1 MANELT
7 FNQLATVLNAITA
20 QATGKTGIAA
30 VDTSSFVTVGQ
41 EALKCGYDTL
51 STAISQVLGKTIF
64 AVRPYT
70 AKFKGLEMT
79 EQQYGNS
86 SRKLSP
92 IDKDF
97 ENDPSI
103 DPAQMVDGGSIDPF
117 VISKPLVQ
125 QENFYGTEVYKKP
138 LTIYDWQLDQA
149 FTGPEQFGQF
159 VSMMMQ
165 NASDML
171 EQARENTKRMT
182 IVNLI
187 AAVVSHYAANQN
199 VKLVTEYNAYLGLSG
214 QSALTWAT
222 IKGNPAQ
229 YQRFMRFAYARIAT
243 VASMLTERSAKYH
256 VSLPNKTIMR
266 HTPYELQRLYMLGQ
280 ERYDMEAQVL
290 ADAFH
295 DNYLTYAD
303 VETVNFWQS
312 INTPDT
318 INVTPSYLVT
328 SGDNVGTVAKGAAVN
343 KSGIFAVL
351 MDRDAAGVV
360 QVNERTRTQYNSRG
374 EYTNY
379 WFSAS
384 MKYYNSFSENCVV
397 FTLD

>member
-7 FNQLATVLNAITA
+7 FNQLATILNAITA
-20 QATGKTGIAA
+20 QATGKTGISA

-41 EALKCGYDTL
+41 EALKTGYDTL
-51 STAISQVLGKTIF
+51 NTAISQVLGKTIF

-70 AKFKGLEMT
+70 AKFKGLEMS

-97 ENDPSI
+97 ENDPAI
-103 DPAQMVDGGSIDPF
+103 DPAQMVDGGSIDPY

-125 QENFYGTEVYKKP
+125 QENFYGTEVYKKS

-149 FTGPEQFGQF
+149 MRGPDEFGQF
-159 VSMMMQ
+159 VAMMMQ

-182 IVNLI
+182 LANFIG
-187 AAVVSHYAANQN
+187 AVLGHYAANQN
-199 VKLVTEYNAYLGLSG
+199 VKLVTAYNEYLGLTG
-214 QSALTWAT
+214 QNVLTWAA
-222 IKGNPAQ
+222 IKGNAEQ

-243 VASMLTERSAKYH
+243 IASLLTERSAKYH
-256 VSLPNKTIMR
+256 VSLPDKIIMR
-266 HTPYELQRLYMLGQ
+266 HTPYEYQRLYMLGQ

-295 DNYLTYAD
+295 DNYLRLAD

-318 INVTPSYLVT
+318 INVTPSYLIA
-328 SGDNVGTVAKGAAVN
+328 SGTNVGTVAKGAAVN
-343 KSGIFAVL
+343 KAGIFAVL
-351 MDRDAAGVV
+351 MDIDAAGVV
-360 QVNERTRTQYNSRG
+360 QVNERARTQYNARG
-374 EYTNY
+374 EYANH
-379 WFSAS
+379 WFGAA
-384 MKYYNSFSENCVV
+384 MKYYNSFTENCVV

>member
-51 STAISQVLGKTIF
+51 NTAISQVLGKTIF

-70 AKFKGLEMT
+70 AKFKGLEMS

-103 DPAQMVDGGSIDPF
+103 DPAQMVDGGSIDPY

-125 QENFYGTEVYKKP
+125 SENFYGTEVYKKP

-149 FTGPEQFGQF
+149 FTGPDQFGQF

-182 IVNLI
+182 LANLI
-187 AAVVSHYAANQN
+187 GAVLGHYAANQN

-214 QSALTWAT
+214 ANALTWAT
-222 IKGNPAQ
+222 IKGNAEQ
-229 YQRFMRFAYARIAT
+229 YQRFMRFAYARVAT
-243 VASMLTERSAKYH
+243 IASMLTERSAKYH

-295 DNYLTYAD
+295 DNYLKYAD

-328 SGDNVGTVAKGAAVN
+328 SGENVGTVAKGAAVN
-343 KSGIFAVL
+343 KAGIFAVL

-360 QVNERTRTQYNSRG
+360 QVNERSRTAYNARG

-379 WFSAS
+379 WFSAA
-384 MKYYNSFSENCVV
+384 MRYYNSFTENCVV

>member
-7 FNQLATVLNAITA
+7 FNQLATILNAITA

-41 EALKCGYDTL
+41 EALKTGYDTL
-51 STAISQVLGKTIF
+51 NTAISQVLGKTIF

-70 AKFKGLEMT
+70 SKFKGLEMT

-97 ENDPSI
+97 ENDPAI
-103 DPAQMVDGGSIDPF
+103 DPAQMVDGGSIDPY

-125 QENFYGTEVYKKP
+125 QENFYGTEVYKKS

-149 FTGPEQFGQF
+149 FTGPDQFGQF

-182 IVNLI
+182 LANLI
-187 AAVVSHYAANQN
+187 GAVLGQYAANQN
-199 VKLVTEYNAYLGLSG
+199 VKLATEYNAYLGLTG
-214 QSALTWAT
+214 QNALTWAA
-222 IKGNPAQ
+222 IKGNSDQ
-229 YQRFMRFAYARIAT
+229 YQRFMRFSYARIAT

-266 HTPYELQRLYMLGQ
+266 HTPYEFQRLYMLGQ

-295 DNYLTYAD
+295 DNYLKLAD

-312 INTPDT
+312 INSPDT

-328 SGDNVGTVAKGAAVN
+328 SGANVGTVAKGAAVN
-343 KSGIFAVL
+343 KAGIFAVL

-360 QVNERTRTQYNSRG
+360 QVNERARSAYNPRG
-374 EYTNY
+374 EYNNH
-379 WFSAS
+379 WFSAA

>member
-7 FNQLATVLNAITA
+7 FNQLATILNAITA
-20 QATGKTGIAA
+20 QATGKSGIA
-30 VDTSSFVTVGQ
+30 VTDTSSFVTVGQ

-51 STAISQVLGKTIF
+51 NTAISQVLGKTIF

-70 AKFKGLEMT
+70 AKFKGLEMS

-103 DPAQMVDGGSIDPF
+103 DPAQMVDGGSIDPY

-125 QENFYGTEVYKKP
+125 SENYYGTEVMKKS
-138 LTIYDWQLDQA
+138 LTVYDWQLSQSFA
-149 FTGPEQFGQF
+149 NAEAFGQF

-182 IVNLI
+182 LANLI
-187 AAVVSHYAANQN
+187 GAVLGHYATNQN
-199 VKLVTEYNAYLGLSG
+199 VKLVTEYNAYLGLTG
-214 QSALTWAT
+214 QNVLTWAA
-222 IKGNPAQ
+222 IKGNAEQ

-256 VSLPNKTIMR
+256 VSLPEKTIMR
-266 HTPYELQRLYMLGQ
+266 HTPYEFQRLYMLGQ

-295 DNYLTYAD
+295 DNYLRLAD

-328 SGDNVGTVAKGAAVN
+328 SGNDVGKVAKGAAVN
-343 KSGIFAVL
+343 KAGIFAVL

-360 QVNERTRTQYNSRG
+360 QVNERTRTAYNARG

-379 WFSAS
+379 WFSAA
-384 MKYYNSFSENCVV
+384 MRYYNSFTENCVV